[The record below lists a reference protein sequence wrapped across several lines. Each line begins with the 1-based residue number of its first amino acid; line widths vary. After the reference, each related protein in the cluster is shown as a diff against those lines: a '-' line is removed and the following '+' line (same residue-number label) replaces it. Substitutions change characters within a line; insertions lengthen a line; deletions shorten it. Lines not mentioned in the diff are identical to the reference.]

1 MYPRL
6 DVQVSRQVIH
16 LLKSPFCIHPG
27 TGNVCVPFDPLKN
40 ISGILLMTIM
50 GSIRNQHPI
59 YQIQNELEEWEQNR
73 SDENDSQEKVIVDY
87 EKTSLKPYIDYFA
100 KFVNN
105 LLKEELKGTEKR
117 SREEDP
123 LSFRI

>member
-40 ISGILLMTIM
+40 ISGNPADDDY
-50 GSIRNQHPI
+50 GFNRNQHPI
-59 YQIQNELEEWEQNR
+59 YAKYRMNWKNGNKIGRMRMTAKKSYCRLRENELEA
-73 SDENDSQEKVIVDY
+73 IY
-87 EKTSLKPYIDYFA
+87 
-100 KFVNN
+100 
-105 LLKEELKGTEKR
+105 
-117 SREEDP
+117 
-123 LSFRI
+123 